1 MFISNDN
8 KGFCLK
14 FENGYNISVQWG
26 KGNYCSNRDIGDF
39 IPEGRN
45 VSATAEMLIFSDD
58 EEKNK
63 LLDFQEFDTN
73 IIGWLTSED
82 IGYIIGLLSNP
93 LLNIDFV
100 NKQIRE
106 YFFKK
111 KENKVV

>member
-8 KGFCLK
+8 RGFCLK

-26 KGNYCSNRDIGDF
+26 KGNYCSNRDKGEF

-58 EEKNK
+58 KKKDE
-63 LLDFQEFDTN
+63 LLDFQDFDTN

-82 IGYIIGLLSNP
+82 IGHIIGLLSTP
-93 LLNIDFV
+93 LLDIDSV

-106 YFFKK
+106 YFLK
-111 KENKVV
+111 

>member
-1 MFISNDN
+1 
-8 KGFCLK
+8 
-14 FENGYNISVQWG
+14 
-26 KGNYCSNRDIGDF
+26 
-39 IPEGRN
+39 
-45 VSATAEMLIFSDD
+45 MLIFSDD
-58 EEKNK
+58 VEKNK

-106 YFFKK
+106 YFFEK
-111 KENKVV
+111 KEGKVV